1 MINLQSLCLRLWLC
15 IPALLFSVFLSSSS
29 KAVDC
34 STDTVGLCTPTIE
47 EIIDETVTETIQYEA
62 DGYTV
67 TTETITDTTTTTVAN
82 EDSGDILDGDNNY
95 VSSTKEGDMDS
106 DWGGQ
111 GPASMPTGN
120 NCFGLGTDKC
130 AQITG
135 SGNST
140 STMGVDGMG
149 TTFINTVDISD
160 LDINYG
166 GKTNYTI
173 KVDKQDAED
182 RIYMHITGKNG
193 NTNVFSGTDILSES
207 GVASG
212 YEAYSGGFDF
222 NGKITTLI
230 IEVGGRDINLAIGP
244 LFDDVTVNVLYNTI
258 NTIVQQS
265 ITSVEMWV
273 AQGGSTETETIT
285 IVENI
290 FEHNDIIEAPDGDM
304 YFEPEFE
311 EPDMEM
317 SYEIVEI
324 EMEMEMNFD
333 MDFEFD
339 MPDIDMPDMEMNMDM
354 ATVEIE
360 MEMEM
365 NMEMDFEM
373 EMEMDMDMPE
383 PMEMAEIDMPEPDM
397 EMPDM
402 DMDMETPEIEMD
414 MDTEMPETDMDMSE
428 PEMEPEMEVEPEPTT
443 EPEPEME
450 EPVNEPEPETEAEP
464 EPADEPSEEPADEP
478 KEEMEEEPEPEK
490 GAPEADADEDQPE
503 DMEESEDKGEAEE
516 KPVKK
521 PESKKEKA
529 AKKIVKKMGDKGRYD
544 SQNQLKT
551 LIVMQ
556 VLGNTKT
563 FFESQQQLN
572 DRAGFFTDE
581 SLPDAV
587 ISDNNIAG
595 YFLFAGS
602 DGLMNEMV
610 MQQWQK

>member
-1 MINLQSLCLRLWLC
+1 MKT
-15 IPALLFSVFLSSSS
+15 LFFILSFILIVSAITSDA

-47 EIIDETVTETIQYEA
+47 EIIDETSTETIQYEA

-67 TTETITDTTTTTVAN
+67 TTETITNTTTTTVAN
-82 EDSGDILDGDNNY
+82 QDSTDVLDGDNNFVASKY
-95 VSSTKEGDMDS
+95 EGDMDS

-111 GPASMPTGN
+111 GPASMPSGSS
-120 NCFGLGTDKC
+120 CYGLGTDKC

-135 SGNST
+135 SGNTT
-140 STMGVDGMG
+140 STMGVEGMG
-149 TTFINTVDISD
+149 TTFKQTVNISD
-160 LDINYG
+160 LNIQYG

-173 KVDKQDAED
+173 KVDKQDAQD

-193 NTNVFSGTDILSES
+193 STSVFNGTDILSES

-212 YEAYSGGFDF
+212 YQSYEGGFDF
-222 NGKITTLI
+222 AGAINTLI
-230 IEVGGRDINLAIGP
+230 IEIGGRDINLAIGP
-244 LFDDVTVNVLYNTI
+244 LFDDVSINVLYNTI

-273 AQGGSTETETIT
+273 SYGGGTETETIS

-290 FEHNDIIEAPDGDM
+290 FEHNDVIETPEGDM

-311 EPDMEM
+311 EPDMEV
-317 SYEIVEI
+317 SYEMV
-324 EMEMEMNFD
+324 EMEMEMDFE

-339 MPDIDMPDMEMNMDM
+339 MPDIDMP
-354 ATVEIE
+354 
-360 MEMEM
+360 EMEM
-365 NMEMDFEM
+365 NMEIATVEM
-373 EMEMDMDMPE
+373 EMEME
-383 PMEMAEIDMPEPDM
+383 INMEMDI
-397 EMPDM
+397 
-402 DMDMETPEIEMD
+402 PEIEID
-414 MDTEMPETDMDMSE
+414 MDTEMPETNMDMSE
-428 PEMEPEMEVEPEPTT
+428 PEMEPEIEVEVEPTT

-450 EPVNEPEPETEAEP
+450 EPINEPETETEP
-464 EPADEPSEEPADEP
+464 EPVEEPANEP
-478 KEEMEEEPEPEK
+478 KEDVAEEPEPEES
-490 GAPEADADEDQPE
+490 APEADADEDQPE
-503 DMEESEDKGEAEE
+503 DMEEAEDKGEAEE

-563 FFESQQQLN
+563 FFDSQQQLN
-572 DRAGFFTDE
+572 DRAGFFSDE
-581 SLPDAV
+581 SLPDAF
-587 ISDNNIAG
+587 ISDNNIAS

>member
-1 MINLQSLCLRLWLC
+1 MRNLCLWLWLC
-15 IPALLFSVFLSSSS
+15 TSVFLSSSS
-29 KAVDC
+29 QAVDC

-47 EIIDETVTETIQYEA
+47 DIIDETITETIEYQS

-67 TTETITDTTTTTVAN
+67 TTTTETTTTTTTVAN
-82 EDSGDILDGDNNY
+82 EDSGDILDGDNGY
-95 VSSTKEGDMDS
+95 VASSKEGDMDS

-111 GPASMPTGN
+111 GPASMPSGTG
-120 NCFGLGTDKC
+120 CGQLGTDKC
-130 AQITG
+130 ASITG
-135 SGNST
+135 SGSST

-160 LDINYG
+160 LDIKYG

-173 KVDKQDAED
+173 KVDKQDAQD

-193 NTNVFSGTDILSES
+193 NVSVFNGTDVLSES

-212 YEAYSGGFDF
+212 YQEYEGGFDF
-222 NGKITTLI
+222 SGTITTLI

-273 AQGGSTETETIT
+273 AYGGSTETEVID

-311 EPDMEM
+311 EPDMDM
-317 SYEIVEI
+317 SYETV
-324 EMEMEMNFD
+324 EME
-333 MDFEFD
+333 
-339 MPDIDMPDMEMNMDM
+339 
-354 ATVEIE
+354 
-360 MEMEM
+360 
-365 NMEMDFEM
+365 MEMDFEM
-373 EMEMDMDMPE
+373 DFEMDLPDMDIDMPEMEMASVEMEMEMEMEMDFDMDL
-383 PMEMAEIDMPEPDM
+383 PEPDM
-397 EMPDM
+397 EMP
-402 DMDMETPEIEMD
+402 EVEMD
-414 MDTEMPETDMDMSE
+414 MDTEMPEPDMDMSE
-428 PEMEPEMEVEPEPTT
+428 PEMEPEMEIETEPTT

-450 EPVNEPEPETEAEP
+450 EPVNETETEAEP
-464 EPADEPSEEPADEP
+464 EPADEPADEP
-478 KEEMEEEPEPEK
+478 KEDVAEEPEAEES
-490 GAPEADADEDQPE
+490 APEADADEDQPE
-503 DMEESEDKGEAEE
+503 DMEEPEDKNEAEE

-563 FFESQQQLN
+563 FFDSQQQLN
-572 DRAGFFTDE
+572 DRVGFFTDE

-587 ISDNNIAG
+587 INDNNIAG

-602 DGLMNEMV
+602 DGLMNDMV

>member
-1 MINLQSLCLRLWLC
+1 MGKSLQNLFYLVWLC
-15 IPALLFSVFLSSSS
+15 ILASWPSSL

-67 TTETITDTTTTTVAN
+67 TTETITDTTTTTVTN

-95 VSSTKEGDMDS
+95 VATSKEGDMDS

-111 GPASMPTGN
+111 GPASMPSGN
-120 NCFGLGTDKC
+120 SCFGLGTDKC

-173 KVDKQDAED
+173 KVDKQDAQD

-193 NTNVFSGTDILSES
+193 NTSVFSGTDILSES

-222 NGKITTLI
+222 SGKITTLI

-333 MDFEFD
+333 MDFEMD
-339 MPDIDMPDMEMNMDM
+339 MPDMDMPDMEMNMDM

-365 NMEMDFEM
+365 NMEMDL
-373 EMEMDMDMPE
+373 EMEMDM
-383 PMEMAEIDMPEPDM
+383 PDM
-397 EMPDM
+397 EMDM
-402 DMDMETPEIEMD
+402 EMPEVEMAEMDMEMPEPEMEMD
-414 MDTEMPETDMDMSE
+414 MEMPE

-450 EPVNEPEPETEAEP
+450 EPINETETEAEP
-464 EPADEPSEEPADEP
+464 EPADEPADEP
-478 KEEMEEEPEPEK
+478 KEDVAEEPEAEESVS
-490 GAPEADADEDQPE
+490 EAEGDEDQPE
-503 DMEESEDKGEAEE
+503 DMEEPEDKGEAEE

>member
-1 MINLQSLCLRLWLC
+1 MFYLAWLC
-15 IPALLFSVFLSSSS
+15 ILASWPSSLR
-29 KAVDC
+29 AVDC
-34 STDTVGLCTPTIE
+34 STDTVGLCSPTIE
-47 EIIDETVTETIQYEA
+47 EIIDETSTETIQYEA

-67 TTETITDTTTTTVAN
+67 TTETITNTTTTTVAN
-82 EDSGDILDGDNNY
+82 EDSGDILDGDNDFVATN
-95 VSSTKEGDMDS
+95 KEGDMDV

-111 GPASMPTGN
+111 GSASMPSGN
-120 NCFGLGTDKC
+120 SCYNLGTDKC

-140 STMGVDGMG
+140 STMGVSGMG
-149 TTFINTVDISD
+149 TTFINTVDISE
-160 LDINYG
+160 LDIENG
-166 GKTNYTI
+166 GRTNYTI
-173 KVDKQDAED
+173 KVDKRDAQD

-193 NTNVFSGTDILSES
+193 NTSVFSGTDILSES

-222 NGKITTLI
+222 AGTITTLV

-258 NTIVQQS
+258 NTIVTQS

-273 AQGGSTETETIT
+273 AYGGSTETEVIT
-285 IVENI
+285 VVENI
-290 FEHNDIIEAPDGDM
+290 FDHNDVIEAPDGDM
-304 YFEPEFE
+304 YFEPEFD
-311 EPDMEM
+311 EPDMNM
-317 SYEIVEI
+317 SYETV
-324 EMEMEMNFD
+324 EMEMEMDFD
-333 MDFEFD
+333 FEMEFD
-339 MPDIDMPDMEMNMDM
+339 MPDLEMP
-354 ATVEIE
+354 
-360 MEMEM
+360 EMEM
-365 NMEMDFEM
+365 NMEIATVEM
-373 EMEMDMDMPE
+373 EMEMEMS
-383 PMEMAEIDMPEPDM
+383 MEMDLEMEM

-402 DMDMETPEIEMD
+402 DMEMEMPEIEMAE
-414 MDTEMPETDMDMSE
+414 MDIEMPEPEMEMDME
-428 PEMEPEMEVEPEPTT
+428 MPDPEMEPEMEVEAEPTT

-450 EPVNEPEPETEAEP
+450 EPVNEPETEAEP
-464 EPADEPSEEPADEP
+464 EPADEPADEP
-478 KEEMEEEPEPEK
+478 KEDVAEEPEPEES
-490 GAPEADADEDQPE
+490 APEADGDEDQPE
-503 DMEESEDKGEAEE
+503 DMEEPEDKGEAEE

-544 SQNQLKT
+544 SSNQLKT

-563 FFESQQQLN
+563 FFDTQQQLN

-587 ISDNNIAG
+587 ISDNNIAS